1 MARKAYW
8 IQHSHLFGG
17 DDFECSACGYE
28 TDRPYKYCPNCD
40 RPMGRPKYDAAA
52 AKVSVSVMYP
62 LRVVLTHP
70 DSLSVFT
77 CQR

>member
-1 MARKAYW
+1 MGRKAYW

-40 RPMGRPKYDAAA
+40 RPIGRPKYDSGWVEEAEAAD
-52 AKVSVSVMYP
+52 MF
-62 LRVVLTHP
+62 
-70 DSLSVFT
+70 DDF
-77 CQR
+77 